1 MSVPVTDFRS
11 NSNDQIA
18 HAVKVLG
25 RSKDRLAVF
34 REIHRGKKKIKTAS
48 EIAKGTGLKRKRVLE
63 EGVKLAHKQIVIQT
77 ERNGEVAYQR
87 DNQFYAH
94 REEVIAQVKSPTR
107 RNNFPTKYLAESHGP
122 NCANRIQT
130 PDSDGDPDS
139 RAHRLFW
146 PSQARE
152 DGCVRVDDS

>member
-1 MSVPVTDFRS
+1 MAVPVTDFRS

-77 ERNGEVAYQR
+77 ERDGEVAYQR

-107 RNNFPTKYLAESHGP
+107 RNNFPTKYSPKATVRIVQTVPKRLIQTEILRLSSASTLLAESS
-122 NCANRIQT
+122 A
-130 PDSDGDPDS
+130 
-139 RAHRLFW
+139 
-146 PSQARE
+146 
-152 DGCVRVDDS
+152 

>member
-1 MSVPVTDFRS
+1 MSVPVTDFGS

-18 HAVKVLG
+18 HAVKVSG

-77 ERNGEVAYQR
+77 ERDGEVDVPARQSVLCSSR
-87 DNQFYAH
+87 RGHRAGQKPNKTEQFSDK
-94 REEVIAQVKSPTR
+94 V
-107 RNNFPTKYLAESHGP
+107 LAESHGP
-122 NCANRIQT
+122 NCANRTQT
-130 PDSDGDPDS
+130 PNSDGDPDS
-139 RAHRLFW
+139 RAHRLFR

-152 DGCVRVDDS
+152 DRMRQN